1 MSRSLGLL
9 MVCLGLTAAGLITL
23 IILNPTHF
31 TSVDS
36 GYYLQSAANLIGG
49 RGYVVEEDGRWVWN
63 GTFPIGYPAL
73 IAAGAGFSGL
83 SVLWASKLINI
94 MVVVLSA
101 GLWLRRVGPE
111 RTLWLL
117 SIWWM
122 GGFLRILAY
131 TWSET
136 LFLVLLAEW
145 VWVLSGFLQSP
156 TLRRAMWLVVLSL
169 GLFLVRYV
177 GGYVVGLM
185 ALLSVAIYLFP
196 NRTGSLLGIVVRP
209 RTAGLLLIIAGICLA
224 GMGAYGWL
232 NHQLSGSLWGGERFL
247 PTESTAS
254 LVILFM
260 QSIGNELLL
269 IRDFL
274 PNGNNGL
281 AWAGVII
288 QLIWLLQLR
297 RRLSQTTS
305 PLQPGTPD
313 QLPNSVPVS
322 TLSRLFVG
330 VGGVYVFVLFGLRMV
345 SPFSGPNARLI
356 APVTFCVL
364 MAFLLWVGTT
374 PNDWQRKLRPYWLVL
389 LVCSWLQLLPQV
401 DFSAKMALV
410 RDFLL
415 SVYQ

>member
-1 MSRSLGLL
+1 

-145 VWVLSGFLQSP
+145 VWAIERVP
-156 TLRRAMWLVVLSL
+156 AIA
-169 GLFLVRYV
+169 YV
-177 GGYVVGLM
+177 TSGYVVSG
-185 ALLSVAIYLFP
+185 VEF
-196 NRTGSLLGIVVRP
+196 GVV
-209 RTAGLLLIIAGICLA
+209 
-224 GMGAYGWL
+224 
-232 NHQLSGSLWGGERFL
+232 F
-247 PTESTAS
+247 
-254 LVILFM
+254 
-260 QSIGNELLL
+260 
-269 IRDFL
+269 
-274 PNGNNGL
+274 
-281 AWAGVII
+281 
-288 QLIWLLQLR
+288 
-297 RRLSQTTS
+297 
-305 PLQPGTPD
+305 
-313 QLPNSVPVS
+313 S
-322 TLSRLFVG
+322 TLRW
-330 VGGVYVFVLFGLRMV
+330 GLRSWSHGSSIRSYLPIPEQDRV
-345 SPFSGPNARLI
+345 FTGYSGQA
-356 APVTFCVL
+356 
-364 MAFLLWVGTT
+364 
-374 PNDWQRKLRPYWLVL
+374 
-389 LVCSWLQLLPQV
+389 
-401 DFSAKMALV
+401 
-410 RDFLL
+410 
-415 SVYQ
+415 